1 MNFLN
6 PLSRTRFSNGVA
18 KVRFIFELP
27 NFFAKI
33 FENLFSSA
41 SLIKNSMPQQT
52 PVFHLGLQR
61 YAFFHYLQIFFAP
74 QKTKNPQKKQPQD
87 RNMLIPTAVHQC
99 YNFVKSKRGVFKD
112 KNWAKVSMARLK

>member
-33 FENLFSSA
+33 FENLFFKRQSYKELYA
-41 SLIKNSMPQQT
+41 STDTRFSFGTAK
-52 PVFHLGLQR
+52 VR
-61 YAFFHYLQIFFAP
+61 FFSLPPNFFAH

-87 RNMLIPTAVHQC
+87 HKTLIPTAVHHC

-112 KNWAKVSMARLK
+112 KN